1 MNNNNIKEMLQQELF
16 VYINKKIDIMKLST
30 VELKEEN
37 YIPILESKQIWS
49 KKELGDVIKLLNIRR
64 IEYNDDNS
72 QIPLSELYIKRT
84 ESYERAIKTCHHMYI
99 KKIIFL
105 LKKTLNLA
113 YLKILEKQKYII
125 LAKADSDKGTVIDF
139 FCMKKTKIIP
149 IFSDSSEVEAF
160 FIALDKKAEDIQNE
174 YSSLNIR
181 FKDLYKLMIEKYK
194 DYSLLIDPSGVEIK
208 NFSFSMLLNRK
219 LLNYMKKEHDIDS
232 ASKKENKS
240 K

>member
-1 MNNNNIKEMLQQELF
+1 MEDNNIKQILKQELF

-30 VELKEEN
+30 VKLNDEN
-37 YIPILESKQIWS
+37 YIPILNSKQLWS
-49 KKELGDVIKLLNIRR
+49 KKELGDVIKLFNIRR
-64 IEYNDDNS
+64 IEYADSNS
-72 QIPLSELYIKRT
+72 QIPLSELYIRRT
-84 ESYERAIKTCHHMYI
+84 ESYERAIKSCHHMYI

-160 FIALDKKAEDIQNE
+160 FITLDKKAEDIQNE

-194 DYSLLIDPSGVEIK
+194 DYALLIDPSGTIIK

-219 LLNYMKKEHDIDS
+219 LLNYMRKEHDS
-232 ASKKENKS
+232 EVVTKK
-240 K
+240 

>member
-1 MNNNNIKEMLQQELF
+1 
-16 VYINKKIDIMKLST
+16 
-30 VELKEEN
+30 
-37 YIPILESKQIWS
+37 
-49 KKELGDVIKLLNIRR
+49 
-64 IEYNDDNS
+64 
-72 QIPLSELYIKRT
+72 
-84 ESYERAIKTCHHMYI
+84 
-99 KKIIFL
+99 
-105 LKKTLNLA
+105 
-113 YLKILEKQKYII
+113 
-125 LAKADSDKGTVIDF
+125 
-139 FCMKKTKIIP
+139 MKKTKIIP

-194 DYSLLIDPSGVEIK
+194 DYSLLIDPSGIEIK

-219 LLNYMKKEHDIDS
+219 LLNYIKKEHDIDA

>member
-1 MNNNNIKEMLQQELF
+1 MEDNNIKQILKQELF

-30 VELKEEN
+30 VKLNDEN
-37 YIPILESKQIWS
+37 YIPILNSKQLWS
-49 KKELGDVIKLLNIRR
+49 KKELGDVIKLFNIRR
-64 IEYNDDNS
+64 VEYADSNS
-72 QIPLSELYIKRT
+72 QIPLSELYIRRT
-84 ESYERAIKTCHHMYI
+84 ESYERAIKSCHHMYI

-160 FIALDKKAEDIQNE
+160 FITLDKKAEDIQNE

-194 DYSLLIDPSGVEIK
+194 DYSLLIDPSGTIIK

-219 LLNYMKKEHDIDS
+219 LLNYMRKEHDS
-232 ASKKENKS
+232 EAVTKK
-240 K
+240 